1 MNNNKVETIGAI
13 IIIAIVVATIIVVCS
28 IYVPAKSEAFPEGA
42 ISFPS
47 YWEYDTALVKNVQRA
62 LNAFNNKDERI
73 QIDGK
78 FGPKSSRATKRA
90 QKALGLTPTGIVD
103 DDLARRIT
111 VEDWPYG
118 QGQTMYYMA
127 DHEAIYDLSD
137 YEDMLYISLG
147 GRSGTQHF
155 SLFRDG
161 ILIAETDLEVKEPG
175 KFPVGYLSF
184 GELDRHGWLR
194 YANIPD
200 DLLDWLYANESE
212 DITVV
217 IDDRNFQPT
226 SLGYE
231 NLIDD
236 DTYADWD

>member
-47 YWEYDTALVKNVQRA
+47 YWEYDTALVKNLQRT
-62 LNAFNNKDERI
+62 LNTYGEDIKV
-73 QIDGK
+73 DGK
-78 FGPKSSRATKRA
+78 FGPKTSRAIKNVQARYN
-90 QKALGLTPTGIVD
+90 LDVTGVVD
-103 DDLARRIT
+103 DDLARRIA

-118 QGQTMYYMA
+118 QGLTMYYMA

-184 GELDRHGWLR
+184 GKLDRRGWLR
-194 YANIPD
+194 YTNIPE

-212 DITVV
+212 VITVV

>member
-1 MNNNKVETIGAI
+1 
-13 IIIAIVVATIIVVCS
+13 
-28 IYVPAKSEAFPEGA
+28 
-42 ISFPS
+42 
-47 YWEYDTALVKNVQRA
+47 
-62 LNAFNNKDERI
+62 
-73 QIDGK
+73 
-78 FGPKSSRATKRA
+78 
-90 QKALGLTPTGIVD
+90 
-103 DDLARRIT
+103 
-111 VEDWPYG
+111 
-118 QGQTMYYMA
+118 MYYMA

-184 GELDRHGWLR
+184 GKLDRRGWLR
-194 YANIPD
+194 YTNIPE

>member
-1 MNNNKVETIGAI
+1 MLKTKKQLTLEFVG
-13 IIIAIVVATIIVVCS
+13 VATIIAVVVAIIVIICS
-28 IYVPAKSEAFPEGA
+28 ITVPAKAEELIG
-42 ISFPS
+42 FPS
-47 YWEYDTALVKNVQRA
+47 YWQHDETLVKSVQQALVNYGEEIA
-62 LNAFNNKDERI
+62 
-73 QIDGK
+73 IDGK
-78 FGPKSSRATKRA
+78 FGPKTSRAIKNVQARYN
-90 QKALGLTPTGIVD
+90 LDVTGVVD
-103 DDLARRIT
+103 DDFARSFG
-111 VEDWPYG
+111 VADWPK
-118 QGQTMYYMA
+118 GQTMYYMA

-161 ILIAETDLEVKEPG
+161 ILIAETDLEIKNPG

-184 GELDRHGWLR
+184 GKLDHRGWLR

>member
-47 YWEYDTALVKNVQRA
+47 YWEYDTALVKNLQRT
-62 LNAFNNKDERI
+62 LNTYDEDI
-73 QIDGK
+73 KVDGK
-78 FGPKSSRATKRA
+78 FGPKTSRAIKNVQARYN
-90 QKALGLTPTGIVD
+90 LDVTGVVD
-103 DDLARRIT
+103 DDFARSFG
-111 VEDWPYG
+111 VADWPK
-118 QGQTMYYMA
+118 GQTMYYMA

-184 GELDRHGWLR
+184 GKLDRRGWLR